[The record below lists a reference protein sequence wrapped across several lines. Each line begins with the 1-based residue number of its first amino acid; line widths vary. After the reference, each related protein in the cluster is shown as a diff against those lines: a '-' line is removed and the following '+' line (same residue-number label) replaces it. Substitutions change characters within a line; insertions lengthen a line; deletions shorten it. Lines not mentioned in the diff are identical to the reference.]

1 MAGEKIIFS
10 MEGVT
15 KTFPPQK
22 QVLKNIWLS
31 FFYGAKIGVLGLNGS
46 GKSTLLKII
55 AGLDQN
61 YQGKIQFDGTYK
73 IGYLAQEPVLDESKT
88 VREIV
93 EEAVQS
99 LINMLREYEDINL
112 KLSEPLDGDEM
123 MKLIDKQG
131 ELMDKLESN
140 NAWELDHRLETAM
153 EALRCP
159 EGNVPIKVL
168 SGGERRRVALCRL
181 LLSNPDILLL
191 DEPTNHLDAESVHWL
206 EQFLQNFP
214 GTVIA
219 VTHDRYFLD
228 NVAGWIL
235 ELDRGEGIPWQ
246 GNYSSWLDQK
256 SKRLEQEEK
265 SDSKRRRTLER
276 ELEWIKLAPKARQAK
291 GKARLNAYDKLAS
304 EELKD
309 KEAKLELFIPMGAR
323 LGDKVIDL
331 ENITKSF
338 GDRVL
343 FENLSLSIPKNA
355 IVGVIGPNGVG
366 KSTLFKMIM
375 GVEKPDSGEII
386 IGDTVQTSYVD
397 QGHEELQDAQKTVY
411 EVVSQGNDLITIGK
425 ASVNARAYL
434 SKFNFAGNDQ
444 QKKLGILSGGERNRV
459 HLAITLRE
467 GGNVLLLDE
476 PTNDIDIN
484 TLRALEDALED
495 FAGCVLVI
503 SHDRWFIDRL
513 ATHILSFEDEANVVF
528 FEGNYS
534 DYEKNKKERLGDITP
549 RRPRFKNIIS

>member
-1 MAGEKIIFS
+1 MS
-10 MEGVT
+10 GVN
-15 KTFPPQK
+15 KTYPPSK

-61 YQGKIQFDGTYK
+61 YEGKIEFEKQYK
-73 IGYLAQEPVLDESKT
+73 IGYLAQEPEMDAEKT

-93 EEAVQS
+93 EEGVQPIVD
-99 LINMLREYEDINL
+99 LLRENEDIGT
-112 KLSEPLDGDEM
+112 KLGEVTDDDEM
-123 MKLIDKQG
+123 MRLIDRQG
-131 ELMDKLESN
+131 EVLEQIEQVN
-140 NAWELDHRLETAM
+140 GWELDHRIGLFTD
-153 EALRCP
+153 ALRCP
-159 EGNVPIKVL
+159 DDDKPIKVC
-168 SGGERRRVALCRL
+168 SGGEKRRVALARL
-181 LLSNPDILLL
+181 LLSQPDILLL
-191 DEPTNHLDAESVHWL
+191 DEPTNHLDAESVAWL
-206 EQFLQNFP
+206 EQYLQNFP

-256 SKRLEQEEK
+256 AKRLAQEERGEE
-265 SDSKRRRTLER
+265 KRRKTLER
-276 ELEWIKLAPKARQAK
+276 ELEWVRMAPKARQSK
-291 GKARLNAYDKLAS
+291 GKARLNAYDKMVG
-304 EELKD
+304 EESRE
-309 KEAKLELFIPMGAR
+309 KEAKLEIWIPSGQR
-323 LGDKVIDL
+323 LGDVVFKV
-331 ENITKSF
+331 ENLSKGF

-343 FENLSLSIPKNA
+343 FDHLNFEIPKNA
-355 IVGVIGPNGVG
+355 IVGIIGPNGVG
-366 KSTLFKMIM
+366 KSTLFKILV
-375 GVEKPDSGEII
+375 GKETPDSGQVIT
-386 IGDTVQTSYVD
+386 GDTVQYSYVD
-397 QGHEELQDAQKTVY
+397 QSHEALLPEKTIY
-411 EVVSQGNDLITIGK
+411 EIISEGNDLIQVGS

-434 SKFNFAGNDQ
+434 SRFNFTGNDQ
-444 QKKLGILSGGERNRV
+444 QKKLGVCSGGERNRV
-459 HLAITLRE
+459 HLAMTLKD

-513 ATHILSFEDEANVVF
+513 ATHILAFEDDAQVVF
-528 FEGNYS
+528 FEGNFT
-534 DYEKNKKERLGDITP
+534 DYEESKRAKYGDVAPHKP
-549 RRPRFKNIIS
+549 RVKHILQ